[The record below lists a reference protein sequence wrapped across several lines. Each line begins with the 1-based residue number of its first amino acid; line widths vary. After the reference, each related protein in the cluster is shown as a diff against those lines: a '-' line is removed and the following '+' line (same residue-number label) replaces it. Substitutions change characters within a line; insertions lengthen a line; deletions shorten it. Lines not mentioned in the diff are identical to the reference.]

1 MGVRRGE
8 AAKTGERAGRKSWQI
23 KRGIMNTLDTGNPRR
38 NMGEA
43 WRRARA
49 GRLVH
54 GLGMFVMGI
63 SAAVLFAGSLG
74 AQVPAVS
81 LAAGGFPANFKG
93 IEGWTPSGPPVS
105 YLKDGLRGYLGTGAD
120 LFLEYG
126 FKRLTVFT
134 LAPQGAPAQGGKELT
149 LEIFEMQTP
158 EGAFGIYANR
168 RAGDEYFSPLLK
180 TVHWIGNDRANLVK
194 GLFYVNLRASGCT
207 KQEVEDATLALD
219 RVMPPAAGGVPLDVS
234 WLPQFNF
241 LPRTENYVMGE
252 QAALALWPFFSGS
265 IWGFGEGGTTAFSV
279 KYGQEPSSELV
290 VLYFPTP
297 TPNIKNDV
305 LKFFSDYL
313 SDAALIEDLAQGRG
327 TNGEYYVFGQYGN
340 TGVLILGDPN
350 AAAARA
356 RVQKALDALKR
367 KAEAEKQKKVPAA

>member
-1 MGVRRGE
+1 
-8 AAKTGERAGRKSWQI
+8 
-23 KRGIMNTLDTGNPRR
+23 MNTLDTGNPRGNAGR
-38 NMGEA
+38 TS
-43 WRRARA
+43 WRARA

-54 GLGMFVMGI
+54 LLGMFVVGI
-63 SAAVLFAGSLG
+63 SAAVLFAGSMG

-81 LAAGGFPANFKG
+81 LASGGFPANFKG

-105 YLKDGLRGYLGTGAD
+105 YLKDGIRGYLAARAD
-120 LFLEYG
+120 IFLEYG

-134 LAPQGAPAQGGKELT
+134 LAPQGSAAQGGKEIT

-158 EGAFGIYANR
+158 EGAFGIYANQ
-168 RAGDEYFSPLLK
+168 RAGNEYFSPLLK
-180 TVHWIGNDRANLVK
+180 TVHWIGDDRANLVK
-194 GLFYVNLRASGCT
+194 GVFYVNLRAAGCT
-207 KQEVEDATLALD
+207 RQEVEDATLALD
-219 RVMPPAAGGVPLDVS
+219 RLMPPAESGVPLDVS

-265 IWGFGEGGTTAFSV
+265 VWGFGEGGTTAFSV
-279 KYGQEPSSELV
+279 KYGPEPSSELV
-290 VLYFPTP
+290 VLYFPAALP
-297 TPNIKNDV
+297 TLKNDV
-305 LKFFSDYL
+305 FKFFGDYL